1 MRWGTILVLAAT
13 AAVIGWF
20 APDLRI
26 GESQLAAAGTSA
38 TPEAAKSEVDGE
50 ARRRAWLSGE
60 TVLQRE
66 ADGHFYADAL
76 VASYRARFLVDT
88 GASIVALTAS
98 DAEAMGLAW
107 REDDLVAVG
116 RGASGTVYGV
126 PVKLERVEL
135 GAFEARDVQ
144 AAIVPE
150 GLGVSLLGQSFLS
163 KLDGVRIEGDRMF
176 IGPAS

>member
-13 AAVIGWF
+13 AAMVGWL
-20 APDLRI
+20 APDLRTA
-26 GESQLAAAGTSA
+26 ELQLTVAGTSPA
-38 TPEAAKSEVDGE
+38 LTAVKHGADGE

-66 ADGHFYADAL
+66 PDGHFYADAL

-98 DAEAMGLAW
+98 DAEAMGLEW
-107 REDDLVAVG
+107 REDELVAVG

-126 PVKLERVEL
+126 PVKLDRVEL

>member
-1 MRWGTILVLAAT
+1 MLAVT
-13 AAVIGWF
+13 AAVVGWL
-20 APDLRI
+20 APDLQTAD
-26 GESQLAAAGTSA
+26 SQVVAPGAGVA
-38 TPEAAKSEVDGE
+38 TPTTKPAREVE

-66 ADGHFYADAL
+66 SDGHFYADAL

-98 DAEAMGLAW
+98 DAEAMGLEWA
-107 REDDLVAVG
+107 EGDLVPVG

-126 PVKLERVEL
+126 PVRLDRVEL
-135 GAFEARDVQ
+135 GEFEARDVE

-163 KLDGVRIEGDRMF
+163 KLQGVRIEGDRMF
-176 IGPAS
+176 IGSAS